1 MLPEGFGE
9 VAEKLRRST
18 VQVLS
23 GDRTSN
29 GSGSGIIWDAG
40 GTVITNAHVVPE
52 KRVREEPVRVELWDG
67 RSLSATVAARDSY
80 ADLVKLRVEVST
92 LPIAMWRESS
102 SLRAGELAVAI
113 GNPLGFIGA
122 LTTGVVHGAGPMR
135 GLGLRPWV
143 HAAIRLAPG
152 NSGGP
157 LADASG
163 RVIGVNT
170 MVIAGGLALAIPSER
185 VARFLE
191 RGSRPTL
198 GIAIQPVKEGLLVL
212 EVNPNSAAERASL
225 MRGDLL
231 LGLTSDDLSEA
242 IEQAAGSVLRLT
254 FRRGGRATSREVSV
268 AVPRQR
274 REAA

>member
-1 MLPEGFGE
+1 MFPEGFGE

-18 VQVLS
+18 VRVWS
-23 GDRTSN
+23 GKRASD
-29 GSGSGIIWDAG
+29 GSGSGIVWDAD
-40 GTVITNAHVVPE
+40 GTVITNAHVA
-52 KRVREEPVRVELWDG
+52 RDQQVRVELWDG
-67 RSLSATVAARDSY
+67 RSLSVEVAARDAY
-80 ADLVKLRVEVST
+80 ADLVKLRLRTSN
-92 LPIAMWRESS
+92 LPAAAWRESS
-102 SLRAGELAVAI
+102 SLRAGELAVAV

-122 LTTGVVHGAGPMR
+122 LTTGVVHGAGPIQ
-135 GLGLRPWV
+135 GLGRRPWV

-170 MVIAGGLALAIPSER
+170 MVVAGGLALAIPSER
-185 VARFLE
+185 VMRFLE

-198 GIAIQPVKEGLLVL
+198 GIAIRPVAEGLLVL
-212 EVNPNSAAERASL
+212 QVNPNSAAEQASL
-225 MRGDLL
+225 MRGDVL

-242 IEQAAGSVLRLT
+242 IDAAAGSVLKLR
-254 FRRGGRATSREVSV
+254 FRRGGRPARREVSV
-268 AVPRQR
+268 AVPDPR